1 LPTIDEY
8 PAGAGAG
15 HRTGLWQR
23 IGSALY
29 DPFAARGE
37 RLGMAERRQHMLSG
51 AAGRVLEIGAG
62 TGLNVAH
69 YPDELEELVLSE
81 PVKPMAR
88 RLERRLARC
97 NRAAAVVRAPAE
109 ALPFPD
115 RSFDTAVST
124 LTLCT
129 VADPQQ
135 ALDEL
140 ARVLR
145 PGGRLLFIEHIRSD
159 DERLAE
165 RQDRRAGLWRRFA
178 LGCNCNRRT
187 LETIEQSSFS
197 LGPVERTHWD
207 GAPRLLQPLAFGSA
221 ELVNDRSRESAVAD
235 ERSSRPGST
244 AAPADE

>member
-15 HRTGLWQR
+15 HRTSIWQR

-29 DPFAARGE
+29 DPFTARGE
-37 RLGMAERRQHMLSG
+37 RLGMAERRHNLLAEATG
-51 AAGRVLEIGAG
+51 HVLEIGSG
-62 TGLNVAH
+62 TGHNVAH
-69 YPDELEELVLSE
+69 YPAGLEELVLSE

-88 RLERRLARC
+88 RLERRLARAD
-97 NRAAAVVRAPAE
+97 RAAAVVRAPAE

-115 RSFDTAVST
+115 QSFDTTVST

-129 VADPQQ
+129 VEDPLT

-145 PGGRLLFIEHIRSD
+145 PGGRLLFMEHIRSD

-187 LETIEQSSFS
+187 LETIERSPFT
-197 LGPVERTHWD
+197 LGPVEHTEFD
-207 GAPRLLQPLAFGSA
+207 GAPGILRPLVVGSA
-221 ELVNDRSRESAVAD
+221 ELVTDRSPGSAAAD
-235 ERSSRPGST
+235 ERSSRPGSA